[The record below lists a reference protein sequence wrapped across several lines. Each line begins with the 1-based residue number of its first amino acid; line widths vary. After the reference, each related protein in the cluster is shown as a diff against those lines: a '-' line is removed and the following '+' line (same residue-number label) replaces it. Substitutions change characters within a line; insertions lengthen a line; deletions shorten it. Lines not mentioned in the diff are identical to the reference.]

1 MMFCVSLSPGACHI
15 YAEKSRVMCAGRPHN
30 MATEVS
36 QRICNCEFLCAECP
50 SGPFSLSFLYY
61 HPALGCQLVHERF
74 AQHEILHVDRINQK
88 EEIKVGFAPKWFS
101 LRRRGVLQ
109 CHLSLL
115 LSPISHARSLSLS
128 RSQDKRAGPASG
140 LYIGHSFS
148 HQHTHIY
155 KWLANM
161 ADSFCSICVSVCA
174 AAAIKA
180 LSK

>member
-1 MMFCVSLSPGACHI
+1 MFCVSLSPGACHI

-101 LRRRGVLQ
+101 LRRRVLQ

-115 LSPISHARSLSLS
+115 LSPITRALSLARKTRELDQHQDYISDTRSLIS
-128 RSQDKRAGPASG
+128 
-140 LYIGHSFS
+140 
-148 HQHTHIY
+148 THIY